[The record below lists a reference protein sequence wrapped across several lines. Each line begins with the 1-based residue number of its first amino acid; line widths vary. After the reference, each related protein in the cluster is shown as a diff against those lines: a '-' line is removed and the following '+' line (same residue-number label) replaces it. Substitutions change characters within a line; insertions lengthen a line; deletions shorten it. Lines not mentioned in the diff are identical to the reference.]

1 MDIEPLP
8 DSSKAP
14 PLTPP
19 PPEGLFSRIF
29 LHDGG
34 LRAGWRLLI
43 YAAFV
48 AALELGGGFAL
59 RQFVRP
65 VRGVFSPNYLLTQ
78 EALSFVVIF
87 AAALIMAQIE
97 RRSAG
102 AYGLP
107 PRGAFGKLFWQGCLI
122 GLVEVSALVGLIAAF
137 GGYSFGGIALHG
149 GELLRWGLLWAVFF
163 LIVGLFEEFLFRG
176 YIQFTLA
183 EMGFWTAG
191 ILFSALFWRL
201 HMSHPGDGV
210 GFWLAA
216 VWLALIIGRVRSGGK
231 GVEKAKGIGFWPAAI
246 SLSLLFGRVHLDNP
260 GEGWVGAAGVV
271 MIGLVFAFTLR
282 RTGNLWL
289 AVGWHASFDFG
300 ETFLY
305 SVPNSGIVFEGHLS
319 NASLSQGKA
328 WLTGG
333 TVGPE
338 GSVFSFLTMAIL
350 AIAIHFLFPA
360 KNSEPGQSQ
369 QNQSN

>member
-1 MDIEPLP
+1 
-8 DSSKAP
+8 
-14 PLTPP
+14 
-19 PPEGLFSRIF
+19 

-48 AALELGGGFAL
+48 AGLGFGGGLVL

-65 VRGVFSPNYLLTQ
+65 SHGVFSPGYLFIQ
-78 EALSFVVIF
+78 EAFSFSVIF
-87 AAALIMAQIE
+87 AAAVVMAQIE
-97 RRSAG
+97 HRSAG
-102 AYGLP
+102 VYGLP
-107 PRGAFGKLFWQGCLI
+107 LRGAFGKLFWQGCLI
-122 GLVEVSALVGLIAAF
+122 GLIEVSALVGLIAAF
-137 GGYSFGGIALHG
+137 GGYSFGGLAVHG
-149 GELLRWGLLWAVFF
+149 GELLRWGMLWAVFF
-163 LIVGLFEEFLFRG
+163 LFVGLFEEFLFRG

-183 EMGFWTAG
+183 EMGFWTAA

-201 HMSHPGDGV
+201 HMNHRKDGV

-216 VWLALIIGRVRSGGK
+216 VWLVLIFGWVRLSSQG
-231 GVEKAKGIGFWPAAI
+231 ERARGIGFWPAAI
-246 SLSLLFGRVHLDNP
+246 LLSLLFGRVHLENP
-260 GEGWVGAAGVV
+260 GEGWVGAAGVAA
-271 MIGLVFAFTLR
+271 IGLVFAFALR

-289 AVGWHASFDFG
+289 VVGWHASFDFG

-319 NASLSQGKA
+319 NASLHGAK

-338 GSVFSFLTMAIL
+338 GSVFSFLTMGIL
-350 AIAIHFLFPA
+350 AVAIHLLFPA
-360 KNSEPGQSQ
+360 RKSEPAQTQG
-369 QNQSN
+369 NQTI

>member
-8 DSSKAP
+8 DSSTAP

-19 PPEGLFSRIF
+19 PPEGLPSKIF

-43 YAAFV
+43 YAAF
-48 AALELGGGFAL
+48 AAAIAFGGQFVL

-65 VRGVFSPNYLLTQ
+65 SRGVFSPGYLLIQ
-78 EALSFVVIF
+78 EAFSFVVIF

-102 AYGLP
+102 VYGLP
-107 PRGAFGKLFWQGCLI
+107 LRGAFGKLFWQGCLI

-137 GGYSFGGIALHG
+137 GGYSFGGLAVHG
-149 GELLRWGLLWAVFF
+149 GQLLRWAMLWAVFF
-163 LIVGLFEEFLFRG
+163 LVVGLFEEFLFRG

-183 EMGFWTAG
+183 DMGFWTAA

-201 HMSHPGDGV
+201 HMSHRGDGV

-216 VWLALIIGRVRSGGK
+216 TWLVLIIGRFRSSGQG
-231 GVEKAKGIGFWPAAI
+231 EKAKGIGFWPAAI
-246 SLSLLFGRVHLDNP
+246 LLSLLFGRVHLENP

-271 MIGLVFAFTLR
+271 MIGLVFAFGLR

-289 AVGWHASFDFG
+289 VVGWHASFDFG
-300 ETFLY
+300 ETFLF
-305 SVPNSGIVFEGHLS
+305 SVPNSGIVFSGHLS
-319 NASLSQGKA
+319 NAALHGA
-328 WLTGG
+328 RWLTGG

-338 GSVFSFLTMAIL
+338 GSVFSFLTMGLL
-350 AIAIHFLFPA
+350 AIAVHFLFPA
-360 KNSEPGQSQ
+360 KKEEPARTQG
-369 QNQSN
+369 NQAS

>member
-1 MDIEPLP
+1 LGIEPLP
-8 DSSKAP
+8 DSSTAP

-19 PPEGLFSRIF
+19 PSGGLPSKIF

-34 LRAGWRLLI
+34 LRAGWRLLM

-48 AALELGGGFAL
+48 AALFFIGSLVL

-65 VRGVFSPNYLLTQ
+65 SGGVFSPRYLLIQ
-78 EALSFVVIF
+78 EALSFVTIF

-102 AYGLP
+102 VYGLP
-107 PRGAFGKLFWQGCLI
+107 LRGAFGKSFWQGCLI
-122 GLVEVSALVGLIAAF
+122 GLIEVSALVGLIAAF
-137 GGYSFGGIALHG
+137 GGYSFGGLAVHG

-183 EMGFWTAG
+183 EMGFWTPA

-201 HMSHPGDGV
+201 HMSHRGDGV

-216 VWLALIIGRVRSGGK
+216 MWLVLITGRIRSGSQG
-231 GVEKAKGIGFWPAAI
+231 ERAKGIGFWAAAI
-246 SLSLLFGRVHLDNP
+246 LLSLLFGRVHLENP

-271 MIGLVFAFTLR
+271 AIGLVFAFALR

-289 AVGWHASFDFG
+289 VVGWHASFDFG

-305 SVPNSGIVFEGHLS
+305 SVPNSGIVFQGHLS
-319 NASLSQGKA
+319 NAALHGA
-328 WLTGG
+328 RWLTGG

-338 GSVFSFLTMAIL
+338 GSVFSFFTMGIL

-360 KNSEPGQSQ
+360 KKTQPA
-369 QNQSN
+369 QN